1 MKSRILPFLAL
12 GVPFLLVVM
21 LMLTACQSTWNNYTR
36 LYVQNATADSFKVFV
51 TYPPVDTTGPFKIM
65 SDQTRFISSYYL
77 DDEPGFGTTKNTD
90 IWLYNYN
97 DTTWTLL
104 SNYNADAEYTDRF
117 RQYVLVDNLKIRALN
132 PNFNDRILTLTIN
145 TNLVQEMVQ
154 DTLLTDSIFGV
165 R

>member
-1 MKSRILPFLAL
+1 MRFRILPLF
-12 GVPFLLVVM
+12 VVIM

-36 LYVQNATADSFKVFV
+36 IYVQNATADSFKVFV
-51 TYPPVDTTGPFKIM
+51 TYPPIDTTGPFKIKPNT
-65 SDQTRFISSYYL
+65 TRFISSYYL
-77 DDEPGFGTTKNTD
+77 DDQSGLRTSKSTD

-104 SNYNADAEYTDRF
+104 SNYCADPEYTNRYLKYI
-117 RQYVLVDNLKIRALN
+117 QVDNVEVRVLN
-132 PNFNDRILTLTIN
+132 PNYNDRILTLTIN
-145 TNLVQEMVQ
+145 NNLVQEMVQ